1 MIDCKPYLSNL
12 KDMTTLKHKIVLA
25 IIVLTVI
32 NLNAQDIRY
41 VRKQLD
47 RLCSPEFFGRA
58 YYEKGDSIAA
68 QYLAGQ
74 FKAFGLN
81 SYTPDYFQEYSFN
94 VNSLEEASIYINGE
108 ALEFG
113 VDFMMNPASGSLRG
127 TFEPVIVNA
136 ALMQDPSR
144 LLKQLSE
151 SGDDLVVVL
160 DSAGLNNPGL
170 YEFVKAMAVTG
181 QLGIKGLVEVFPNAP
196 IGRVGRFEYPGPYVQ
211 LSRSALPEKIST
223 VQFEVKN
230 KFYENYPT
238 RNVIGFIPGQ
248 SEKVIV
254 FTAHYDMLGSFG
266 PGNYFPGA
274 SDNGSGTAMVLD
286 LARHFSSGKK
296 PFYTVAFMLFS
307 GEEAGLMGSKHYV
320 NHPVFPLEQIKLVIN
335 LDMVGTGQQG
345 VILFNAPQRP
355 LEAAMVQ
362 KINEEKHYMKE
373 VEERTG
379 TANSDH
385 WPFHEKD
392 IPAIFFLT
400 KGRSGGGHNI
410 FDTPDKL
417 PLYGYENLFR
427 LIIDLARD
435 LQRQETD

>member
-1 MIDCKPYLSNL
+1 
-12 KDMTTLKHKIVLA
+12 
-25 IIVLTVI
+25 
-32 NLNAQDIRY
+32 
-41 VRKQLD
+41 
-47 RLCSPEFFGRA
+47 
-58 YYEKGDSIAA
+58 
-68 QYLAGQ
+68 
-74 FKAFGLN
+74 
-81 SYTPDYFQEYSFN
+81 
-94 VNSLEEASIYINGE
+94 
-108 ALEFG
+108 
-113 VDFMMNPASGSLRG
+113 
-127 TFEPVIVNA
+127 
-136 ALMQDPSR
+136 
-144 LLKQLSE
+144 
-151 SGDDLVVVL
+151 
-160 DSAGLNNPGL
+160 
-170 YEFVKAMAVTG
+170 
-181 QLGIKGLVEVFPNAP
+181 VFPAAP

-211 LSRSALPEKIST
+211 LSRNALPELINT
-223 VQFEVKN
+223 VQFEVQN
-230 KFYENYPT
+230 EFYENYPT

-266 PGNYFPGA
+266 AGNYFPGA

-296 PFYTVAFMLFS
+296 PYYTVAFMLFS
-307 GEEAGLMGSKHYV
+307 AEEAGLVGSTHYV
-320 NHPVFPLEQIKLVIN
+320 NHPLFPMERIKLVIN

-362 KINEEKHYMKE
+362 KINEEKQYMKE

-385 WPFHEKD
+385 WPFHQKG

-417 PLYGYENLFR
+417 PLYGYENLFK
-427 LIIDLARD
+427 LVIDLTKE
-435 LQRQETD
+435 LQKQENGH

>member
-1 MIDCKPYLSNL
+1 MRN
-12 KDMTTLKHKIVLA
+12 LKHKIVLA
-25 IIVLTVI
+25 IIALSVF
-32 NLNAQDIRY
+32 NLHAQDVRY
-41 VRKQLD
+41 VRKQLE
-47 RLCSPEFFGRA
+47 RLCSPDFFGRA
-58 YYEKGDSIAA
+58 YYQKGDSIAA
-68 QYLAGQ
+68 DYIAGQ
-74 FKAFGLN
+74 FKAFGLK
-81 SYTPDYFQEYSFN
+81 SYTSNYFQEYTFN
-94 VNSLEEASIYINGE
+94 VNSLEEATIKINGE

-113 VDFMMNPASGSLRG
+113 VDYMMNPSSGSLSG
-127 TFEPVIVNA
+127 SFKPVMIDA
-136 ALMQDPSR
+136 ALMQSPAR
-144 LLKQLSE
+144 LLQQFSE
-151 SGDDLVVVL
+151 AGDDLVVIL

-170 YEFVKAMAVTG
+170 YKFVRTMAMTG
-181 QLGIKGLVEVFPNAP
+181 QLGIKGMMEVFPSAP
-196 IGRVGRFEYPGPYVQ
+196 IGRVGRQEYPGPYVQ
-211 LSRSALPEKIST
+211 LSRNALPEVINT
-223 VQFEVKN
+223 VEFVVKN
-230 KFYENYPT
+230 RFYENYPT
-238 RNVIGFIPGQ
+238 RNVIGYIPGQ

-266 PGNYFPGA
+266 AGNYFPGA

-296 PFYTVAFMLFS
+296 PYYTVAFMLFS
-307 GEEAGLMGSKHYV
+307 AEEAGLVGSTHYV
-320 NHPVFPLEQIKLVIN
+320 NHPVFPLKQIKLVVN

-355 LEAAMVQ
+355 LEASIVQ

-385 WPFHEKD
+385 WPFQEKG

-417 PLYGYENLFR
+417 PLYGYENLFK
-427 LIIDLARD
+427 LVIDLTKE
-435 LQRQETD
+435 LQKQETGH

>member
-1 MIDCKPYLSNL
+1 
-12 KDMTTLKHKIVLA
+12 MTTLKHRIVLV
-25 IIVLTVI
+25 IIALTVF
-32 NLNAQDIRY
+32 NLHAQDVQY
-41 VRKQLD
+41 VRKQLE

-58 YYEKGDSIAA
+58 YYQKGDSIAA
-68 QYLAGQ
+68 DYLASQ
-74 FKAFGLN
+74 FKAFGLK

-94 VNSLEEASIYINGE
+94 VNSLEEATIKINGE

-113 VDFMMNPASGSLRG
+113 VDYMMNPSSGSLSG
-127 TFEPVIVNA
+127 SFKPVIIDA
-136 ALMQDPSR
+136 ALMQDPAR
-144 LLKQLSE
+144 LLQRFSE
-151 SGDDLVVVL
+151 AGEDRVVIL

-170 YEFVKAMAVTG
+170 YKFVKIMAMTG
-181 QLGIKGLVEVFPNAP
+181 QLGIKGMMEVFPNTP
-196 IGRVGRFEYPGPYVQ
+196 IGRVGRQEFPGPCVQ
-211 LSRSALPEKIST
+211 LSSLALPEEVNS

-230 KFYENYPT
+230 RFYESYPT
-238 RNVIGFIPGQ
+238 RNVIGYIPGK

-266 PGNYFPGA
+266 AGNYFPGA
-274 SDNGSGTAMVLD
+274 SDNGSGTAMLLD

-296 PFYTVAFMLFS
+296 PYYTVAFMLFS
-307 GEEAGLMGSKHYV
+307 GEEAGLMGSRHYV
-320 NHPVFPLEQIKLVIN
+320 NHPLFPMEKIKLVIN

-355 LEAAMVQ
+355 LEAAIVQ

-379 TANSDH
+379 SANSDH
-385 WPFHEKD
+385 WPFNEKD

-400 KGRSGGGHNI
+400 KGRAGGGHNI

-417 PLYGYENLFR
+417 PLYGYENLFK
-427 LIIDLARD
+427 LVIDLTKE
-435 LQRQETD
+435 LQKQETGH